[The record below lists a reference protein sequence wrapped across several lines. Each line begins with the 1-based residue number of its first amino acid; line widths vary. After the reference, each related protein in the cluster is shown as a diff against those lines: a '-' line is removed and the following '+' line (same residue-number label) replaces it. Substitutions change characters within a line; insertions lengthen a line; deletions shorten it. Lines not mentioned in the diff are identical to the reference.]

1 MIESSETVRYNVFHT
16 TPLPTGLSDDWWEI
30 DDWARR
36 YLYFAD
42 IDNEHPI
49 SYYLNLSGQ
58 EVYDIVKSAT

>member
-1 MIESSETVRYNVFHT
+1 MFHT

-42 IDNEHPI
+42 IDNEHPM
-49 SYYLNLSGQ
+49 SYYLNLSG
-58 EVYDIVKSAT
+58 